1 MDENGPPIMISNFE
15 TSNMGKAS
23 NKRAK
28 RTDDNN
34 MLRVNQDAT
43 NVASAH
49 SSQKKRAAQAQ
60 HSGQV
65 QGGGIGSPSRTK
77 VNLQRMKNNQVNR
90 NNETSNA
97 GSNYNVSRQNQGSR
111 FSNVMTLKP
120 PSPTPP
126 LDPKS
131 LERDNEHE
139 FDNLD
144 LARRN
149 DSADTR

>member
-1 MDENGPPIMISNFE
+1 
-15 TSNMGKAS
+15 MGKAS

-77 VNLQRMKNNQVNR
+77 VNLQRMKNNKENR

-97 GSNYNVSRQNQGSR
+97 GSNYNVSR
-111 FSNVMTLKP
+111 
-120 PSPTPP
+120 
-126 LDPKS
+126 
-131 LERDNEHE
+131 
-139 FDNLD
+139 
-144 LARRN
+144 
-149 DSADTR
+149 